1 MGQPVWAKEMQ
12 ANIQDHTSQ
21 LIEDLKK
28 EIRDEFTLKTRKQ
41 KAHIDFLQRENIL
54 LKERLMQ
61 LECVSMSS
69 NLIISGM
76 PEPSTES
83 EDDIRDALLKLFE
96 DVLRVDTAQNM
107 MIARCHRLSRRPGP
121 YNQGRPRDIIVR
133 FTHFPD
139 RMEVLRGA
147 KNLQGYEPRLY
158 INEQFP
164 AEIDRRRKMLRPI
177 LKEARNR
184 SLRANLSRDKLFIDG
199 KSYTVND
206 IDNIPFPTDV
216 ISTITTDTHIY
227 FSSSLSPYSNFYNC
241 HFTVGDVSYCSVE
254 QYYQSIK
261 AAFAEDYDAEAH
273 IMSSFDPVDM
283 LRAGKRVNVDNGEW
297 AKIAQATMETAL
309 RAKFGQNPHLLE
321 KLLATD
327 QRRGQCV

>member
-96 DVLRVDTAQNM
+96 DVLHVDTAQNM

-121 YNQGRPRDIIVR
+121 YNQG
-133 FTHFPD
+133 
-139 RMEVLRGA
+139 
-147 KNLQGYEPRLY
+147 
-158 INEQFP
+158 
-164 AEIDRRRKMLRPI
+164 
-177 LKEARNR
+177 
-184 SLRANLSRDKLFIDG
+184 
-199 KSYTVND
+199 
-206 IDNIPFPTDV
+206 
-216 ISTITTDTHIY
+216 
-227 FSSSLSPYSNFYNC
+227 
-241 HFTVGDVSYCSVE
+241 
-254 QYYQSIK
+254 
-261 AAFAEDYDAEAH
+261 
-273 IMSSFDPVDM
+273 
-283 LRAGKRVNVDNGEW
+283 
-297 AKIAQATMETAL
+297 
-309 RAKFGQNPHLLE
+309 
-321 KLLATD
+321 
-327 QRRGQCV
+327 